1 MSSYARNLSTRLFI
15 QAAFTGVMAPI
26 GSHGSTWLMLTFA
39 IAAVAVG
46 VALTIRDGHA
56 RTRELVLGFEAVA
69 VAVGVVG
76 LVGHH
81 YIPGT
86 IVGAAALIAAWNTPT
101 PAPAAAPAE
110 APAPA
115 YAAVPAQPVV
125 ETEPA
130 AVYPDVPAQ
139 PSPQPTPEPQPV
151 AVIAPAEA
159 TPVVAEPVA
168 VEAAPVTGRR
178 AIDILPGK

>member
-26 GSHGSTWLMLTFA
+26 GSHGSMWLMLTFA

-46 VALTIRDGHA
+46 IGLTIRDGHA
-56 RTRELVLGFEAVA
+56 RMRELVLGFEAVA

-101 PAPAAAPAE
+101 SSTAAE
-110 APAPA
+110 APVEAPADGPRPA
-115 YAAVPAQPVV
+115 YAGVPAQPVV
-125 ETEPA
+125 TAEPVA
-130 AVYPDVPAQ
+130 EAVAYPDVPAQ
-139 PSPQPTPEPQPV
+139 AAPV
-151 AVIAPAEA
+151 AGTPVADPAPHVAEPA
-159 TPVVAEPVA
+159 PVVAPPVM
-168 VEAAPVTGRR
+168 GRR
-178 AIDILPGK
+178 AIDILPGR